1 MDIELA
7 DTQVVPVRLLLDRTR
22 CTSALWATPRES
34 WRVWARQ
41 ASFPQ
46 ELVDGIRYIP
56 LGFIKPHSK
65 DDKLGYCM
73 LSYFLLDMLQA
84 GKDPFLQKLLRGR
97 GPQACRL
104 KALAARISL
113 LLFPSEGDDE
123 NKQDLNPFQKFLT
136 NAFGRSTDLKKL
148 GELRD
153 LRLHRCQK
161 CLGP

>member
-1 MDIELA
+1 M
-7 DTQVVPVRLLLDRTR
+7 
-22 CTSALWATPRES
+22 
-34 WRVWARQ
+34 WARQ
-41 ASFPQ
+41 AIFPR
-46 ELVDGIRYIP
+46 ELEEGTRYTP
-56 LGFIKPHSK
+56 LGFIRSDGK

-113 LLFPSEGDDE
+113 LLFPSEEDDE
-123 NKQDLNPFQKFLT
+123 NKQELYPFQKFLT

-161 CLGP
+161 CLGPLVIV